1 MATLTGQK
9 IADTYKDLL
18 QMDNSNGGLTATLR
32 NVKDGNGVASPLQ
45 LSNSAVNLTGTI
57 QLNGSTLTA
66 TASVLNAVAD
76 LTGAN
81 GIVAVSSGQ
90 VYGRTLTGGN
100 GITITN
106 AKGTEGNPTF
116 TVAAS
121 IATSADLENYLPLT
135 GGTLTGNLNG
145 TNITVTGNVC
155 ATAYYGD
162 GSHLTGIAVSIPS
175 SVATSSQLAAVSAA
189 LAASIA
195 NHLPLA
201 GGTLTGQLVG
211 TSATFS
217 GAVCATTYYGDGS
230 NLTNLPTAP
239 VSVSAFTINTL
250 TLVSSASFGGKVSG
264 TSAEFSSTVCATS
277 FYGDGSNLTGITA
290 SIPSS
295 VATSADL
302 DILRTSIANVSST
315 MATSIANHLPLV
327 GGTLTGQLIGTSATF
342 SGAVCATTY
351 YGDGSNLTGISG
363 GGGPTRGVYVFTA
376 VGGETSISG
385 NDDDGDLLSYT
396 NTSITDVYLNGILL
410 DPDKDYTAA
419 TGSSIDA
426 LVTLN
431 ANDVVE
437 IIAYNPFNITETSVT
452 NWTANN
458 LTVVSSANFTCNVTA
473 TAYWGDGSNLTN
485 ISIPASV
492 ATSAQLASVSAR
504 ITSVSDFAVALSATM
519 ATSIN
524 NSNINITVIAN
535 AVTSINTVVANVSAL
550 TSVNLEHITSINTYI
565 GTVSSAL
572 ATSIANVSS
581 TMATSIN
588 NSNITIAAVSA
599 LTSVNL
605 EHITSIN
612 TYIGTVSSALATSIA
627 NVSSTMA
634 TSIANHLRLSGG
646 TLTGQV
652 SGTGLT
658 MSGIVSAN
666 EVDAPTGSFS
676 TKVSA
681 TAIVISGITSAA
693 TAVFSGQVNGT
704 GITMS
709 GIVSANELDAPT
721 GSFSTKVSTAA
732 IVITGITSAESAV
745 FGSTVSVSA
754 NLFDG
759 LGNVRTVP
767 ANSQTAKYTA
777 SIGDNGRFISITT
790 GGVVIPSG
798 IFSAGQNFTIYND
811 STSAQDVSSAV
822 GVTTY
827 LVGTATTGLR
837 TVAQRGLATVF
848 CVGSNT
854 FVITGGGLT

>member
-18 QMDNSNGGLTATLR
+18 QMDNSNDGLTATLR

-81 GIVAVSSGQ
+81 GIVAVSGGQ

-106 AKGTEGNPTF
+106 ATGTEGNPTF

-264 TSAEFSSTVCATS
+264 TSAEFSST
-277 FYGDGSNLTGITA
+277 
-290 SIPSS
+290 
-295 VATSADL
+295 
-302 DILRTSIANVSST
+302 
-315 MATSIANHLPLV
+315 
-327 GGTLTGQLIGTSATF
+327 
-342 SGAVCATTY
+342 VCATTY

-524 NSNINITVIAN
+524 NSNITIAAVSALTSVNKAAITSINTVVNDVSVLTSVNKAAI
-535 AVTSINTVVANVSAL
+535 TSINTVVANVSAL

-681 TAIVISGITSAA
+681 AAIVISGITSAA
-693 TAVFSGQVNGT
+693 TAVFSGQVSGT

-837 TVAQRGLATVF
+837 TVAERGLATVF

>member
-18 QMDNSNGGLTATLR
+18 QMDNSNDGLTATLR

-81 GIVAVSSGQ
+81 GIVAVSGGQ

-106 AKGTEGNPTF
+106 ATGTEGNPTF

-230 NLTNLPTAP
+230 NLT
-239 VSVSAFTINTL
+239 
-250 TLVSSASFGGKVSG
+250 
-264 TSAEFSSTVCATS
+264 
-277 FYGDGSNLTGITA
+277 GITA

-315 MATSIANHLPLV
+315 MATSIANVSSTMATSIANHLPLA

-524 NSNINITVIAN
+524 NSNITIAAVSALTSVNKAAITSINTVVNDVSVLTSVNKAAI
-535 AVTSINTVVANVSAL
+535 TSINTVVANVSAL

-681 TAIVISGITSAA
+681 AAIVISGITSAA
-693 TAVFSGQVNGT
+693 TAVFSGQVSGT

-837 TVAQRGLATVF
+837 TVAERGLATVF

>member
-18 QMDNSNGGLTATLR
+18 QMDNSNDGLTATLR

-81 GIVAVSSGQ
+81 GIVAVSGGQ

-230 NLTNLPTAP
+230 NLT
-239 VSVSAFTINTL
+239 
-250 TLVSSASFGGKVSG
+250 
-264 TSAEFSSTVCATS
+264 
-277 FYGDGSNLTGITA
+277 GITA

-315 MATSIANHLPLV
+315 MATSIANVSSTMATSIANHLPLA

-524 NSNINITVIAN
+524 NSNITIAAVSALTSVNKAAITSINTVVN
-535 AVTSINTVVANVSAL
+535 AVSVLTSVNKAAITSINTVVANVSAL
-550 TSVNLEHITSINTYI
+550 TSVNKAAITSINT
-565 GTVSSAL
+565 VV
-572 ATSIANVSS
+572 AN
-581 TMATSIN
+581 
-588 NSNITIAAVSA
+588 VSA
-599 LTSVNL
+599 LTSVNKDA
-605 EHITSIN
+605 ITSIN
-612 TYIGTVSSALATSIA
+612 TVVA

-634 TSIANHLRLSGG
+634 TSIANYLPLTGG
-646 TLTGQV
+646 TLTGGL
-652 SGTGLT
+652 SGT
-658 MSGIVSAN
+658 
-666 EVDAPTGSFS
+666 TGSFS
-676 TKVSA
+676 
-681 TAIVISGITSAA
+681 
-693 TAVFSGQVNGT
+693 N
-704 GITMS
+704 
-709 GIVSANELDAPT
+709 IVSASNFGNTSQNAYGART
-721 GSFSTKVSTAA
+721 VSTSDP
-732 IVITGITSAESAV
+732 TD
-745 FGSTVSVSA
+745 GS
-754 NLFDG
+754 DG
-759 LGNVRTVP
+759 DIWY
-767 ANSQTAKYTA
+767 KY
-777 SIGDNGRFISITT
+777 
-790 GGVVIPSG
+790 
-798 IFSAGQNFTIYND
+798 
-811 STSAQDVSSAV
+811 
-822 GVTTY
+822 
-827 LVGTATTGLR
+827 
-837 TVAQRGLATVF
+837 
-848 CVGSNT
+848 
-854 FVITGGGLT
+854 